1 MGSAYRD
8 SNESSGFL
16 LWQVTNLWQKE
27 IRRALEPLEL
37 THPQFVLLFS
47 CKWLN
52 EKQPDGVTQIQLAQ
66 HAKVDVN
73 VTSQVL
79 RSLEKRGLIA
89 RTPHP
94 SDTRANAITVTKAGD
109 ELAVS
114 AVKIVEAVDRSFF
127 ASLGDD
133 RSQWNAMMLQLM
145 DRTIEE

>member
-1 MGSAYRD
+1 M
-8 SNESSGFL
+8 
-16 LWQVTNLWQKE
+16 WQKE